1 MLHEDTL
8 GCVEGRLGRHGDVG
22 GNTGPLPGRSLG
34 GVGVDG
40 GDAEEDV
47 RLAHAERVG
56 WVGGAGCG
64 LPDDH
69 GSAVLL
75 HDVDKLFG
83 GAGCGSAGQDEQTFL
98 GAVSRT
104 WWE

>member
-1 MLHEDTL
+1 MLVEDTL
-8 GCVEGRLGRHGDVG
+8 GCVEGRPSGHGDVG
-22 GNTGPLPGRSLG
+22 GNTGPLPGRPLG

-56 WVGGAGCG
+56 WVRAARGG

-69 GSAVLL
+69 GSAVPL
-75 HDVDKLFG
+75 HDVDELFG
-83 GAGCGSAGQDEQTFL
+83 GTGCGSAGQDEQTFL

-104 WWE
+104 WWG